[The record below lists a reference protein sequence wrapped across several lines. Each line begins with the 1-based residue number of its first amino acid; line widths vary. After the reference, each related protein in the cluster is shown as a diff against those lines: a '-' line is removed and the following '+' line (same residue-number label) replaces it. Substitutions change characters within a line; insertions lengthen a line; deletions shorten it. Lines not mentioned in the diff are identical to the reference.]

1 MECDHGEGPFDMGP
15 LHGPDVNNRMRHL
28 WNLENNQPFTIMES
42 AQKFKLDNR
51 EYRVIETMTNSIPD
65 S

>member
-1 MECDHGEGPFDMGP
+1 MEKGP
-15 LHGPDVNNRMRHL
+15 LTWDHFMVHDVNNRMRHL
-28 WNLENNQPFTIMES
+28 WNLENNQPLTIMES